1 MAQLHDLTALEQGQ
15 AIARGEVSSLE
26 LTEHYL
32 ARTEQIDEQ
41 VGAFAIR
48 TPEFARAQAIKAD
61 AERDRVGRSPL
72 HGVVIPPKDLNS
84 WAGVRCRMGSKAFD
98 FVPDADDY
106 AVIRMREAGFVFT
119 GKTNTPEFGLP
130 AYTESDVAPAART
143 PWDLR
148 RSAGGSSGGAATAV
162 ASGLAAAAVGSDG
175 GGSIRIPASCCG
187 LVGIKPSRGRVS
199 TGPGAESLGELGAQG
214 PLARTVA
221 DAAAVLDAL
230 SGGFVGDRFPAPG
243 LPRGASFVQASRQ
256 EHEPSRLRIGRFA
269 TPILVAT
276 PIDAECLQAFEQ
288 ASIQLQQLGHDV
300 EDIQMP
306 FDPEL
311 FALFFMLWSCLAASI
326 PLDAEQEQQ
335 VTPLTQWLRVE
346 GGKVTGA
353 ELTIAVSA
361 LRTLARK
368 ALQATSSLD
377 AVLTPS
383 LAQLPPIIGSIR
395 DDDDPSA
402 DFAAQCAF
410 TPFTAA
416 FNLTG
421 QPAISLPLH
430 WTASGLPVG
439 VQLVGRMY
447 DEYTLISLAAQL
459 ERAHPW
465 NTRHPADW

>member
-15 AIARGEVSSLE
+15 AIARGELSSLE

-32 ARTEQIDEQ
+32 ARAELLDEHM
-41 VGAFAIR
+41 GAFAIR
-48 TPEFARAQAIKAD
+48 TPALAREQASKAD
-61 AERDRVGRSPL
+61 TDRARVGLSPL

-98 FVPDADDY
+98 FVPDANDY
-106 AVIRMREAGFVFT
+106 TVIRMREAGFVFT

-130 AYTESDVAPAART
+130 AYTESEVAPPART
-143 PWDLR
+143 PWDLD

-162 ASGLAAAAVGSDG
+162 ASGLVAAAVGSDG

-199 TGPGAESLGELGAQG
+199 AGPNGESVGELGVQG

-230 SGGFVGDRFPAPG
+230 SGSFVGDRSPAPA
-243 LPRGASFVQASRQ
+243 LARGASFLQASQ
-256 EHEPSRLRIGRFA
+256 QDPPKLRIGRFV
-269 TPILVAT
+269 TPILVPAEVD
-276 PIDAECLQAFEQ
+276 PECLLAYERT
-288 ASIQLQQLGHDV
+288 STLLEQLGHRV
-300 EDIQMP
+300 EDIAMP

-311 FALFFMLWSCLAASI
+311 FAVFEMLWTCLAASI
-326 PLDAEQEQQ
+326 PLDAVQERQ
-335 VTPLTQWLRVE
+335 VTPLTRWLRSK
-346 GGKVTGA
+346 GGQVTGP
-353 ELTIAVSA
+353 ELTVAVSV

-368 ALQATSSLD
+368 AMQGTSD
-377 AVLTPS
+377 VDVILTPT
-383 LAQLPPIIGSIR
+383 LAQLPPAIGALR
-395 DDDDPSA
+395 NDADPAA
-402 DFAAQCAF
+402 DFAAQAAF

-421 QPAISLPLH
+421 QPAISVPLQ
-430 WTASGLPVG
+430 WTSAGLPVG
-439 VQLVGRMY
+439 IQLVGRLY

-459 ERAHPW
+459 ERAQPW
-465 NTRHPADW
+465 NTRHPANW